1 MLSLKEGKPVKLTS
15 TLKVKN
21 RLGLHAR
28 PAAAIVKLLQ
38 PFSSNVFFTYKKE
51 TVNAKSI
58 LGILLLAV
66 KKNSHIIVTVEGDDA
81 KEVMDSLTDAFDN
94 RFGEGL

>member
-1 MLSLKEGKPVKLTS
+1 MKLTS

-28 PAAAIVKLLQ
+28 PATTIVQLLQ
-38 PFSSNVFFTYKKE
+38 PFSSTVFFTYKKE

-66 KKNSHIIVTVEGDDA
+66 KKNSHIMVTIEGEDA
-81 KEVMDSLTDAFDN
+81 PEVMDRLTEAFEN
-94 RFGEGL
+94 CFGEDL